1 MTDSYDEDEEDDEN
15 DDDEYVS
22 VGGDDATGFGKRV
35 QAYHGQFDRT
45 TTTAPLIAQR
55 QQPRVVIGPSATTL
69 AENAAKQAS
78 AARRRQDQEHR
89 DAYARMQQERRALE
103 KRWAALINER
113 QSVLRHEINK
123 RRDMLM
129 HRGEQLA
136 GVTFEAI
143 ERAFHQQ
150 PSTSAAGGDAV
161 SAEASHICEWK
172 CVLHNYF
179 SFTQTKLKCGCRRLQ
194 LLTKSTRTMSLQH
207 HHSATTSAHVVK
219 PRLPL
224 KMNARHRT

>member
-1 MTDSYDEDEEDDEN
+1 MHTVCAHKFVAAMPPPNKPVAPSSLHATDSMTDSYDEDEEEDDN
-15 DDDEYVS
+15 NDEYVS
-22 VGGDDATGFGKRV
+22 VGGDDATGFGRRV
-35 QAYHGQFDRT
+35 QTHHGQFDR
-45 TTTAPLIAQR
+45 TTAPLIAQR
-55 QQPRVVIGPSATTL
+55 QQPRVIIGPSATTL

-78 AARRRQDQEHR
+78 AARRRLDQEHR

-123 RRDMLM
+123 RRDLLM

-150 PSTSAAGGDAV
+150 PSTSAADGDA
-161 SAEASHICEWK
+161 ASTETKHACEWK
-172 CVLHNYF
+172 YVCF
-179 SFTQTKLKCGCRRLQ
+179 AIIS
-194 LLTKSTRTMSLQH
+194 
-207 HHSATTSAHVVK
+207 HS
-219 PRLPL
+219 
-224 KMNARHRT
+224 HRQR